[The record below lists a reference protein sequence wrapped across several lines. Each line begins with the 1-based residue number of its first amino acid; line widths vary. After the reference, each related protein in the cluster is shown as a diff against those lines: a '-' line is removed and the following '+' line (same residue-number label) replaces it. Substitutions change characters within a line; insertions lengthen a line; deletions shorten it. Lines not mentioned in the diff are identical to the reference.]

1 MPKQYAVN
9 NDEHG
14 TVFFLV
20 WKMQLKKKKK
30 GDEPT
35 KMVAAELEPVG
46 KNQALAASATPDI
59 IANASI
65 RTDSSISHS

>member
-1 MPKQYAVN
+1 MPKQSAVN

-14 TVFFLV
+14 TVPFLV
-20 WKMQLKKKKK
+20 WKMQPKKKK

-35 KMVAAELEPVG
+35 RMVAAEPEPVG
-46 KNQALAASATPDI
+46 KNQALTASATPDI

>member
-1 MPKQYAVN
+1 MPKQSAVN
-9 NDEHG
+9 NDEHD

-20 WKMQLKKKKK
+20 WKMQRKKK
-30 GDEPT
+30 GEEPT